1 MILTVTLNSAL
12 DRIFFIE
19 EWTPGLP
26 IRIDQMVTAVGGKG
40 LDAAVSLRC
49 QGIPAAG
56 LTFVAGAVGQEL
68 VALLD
73 GYGMKTIPIWVEGE
87 TRVAHVVAERTYKRH
102 THLIAGQMGIRPAHL
117 DALFERLASEL
128 RQSSWMVGGGSL
140 PKNVDT
146 SSIART
152 VELANAAGVPS
163 LIDTS
168 ALPIE
173 PIMRA
178 RPTILKIN
186 EVEFAAAFALQI
198 PTPDTL
204 LQEGQRVMES
214 CGLEN
219 LVVTCGEKGLYAL
232 TAEGVFHAQAPPQIA
247 VNAAGAG
254 DAIAGTLPYRLAQGD
269 SWAEALRYATAV
281 SAATVLTEA
290 TAECRMADVERIL
303 PSVKVMQLRERDQ
316 RWQLTG
322 TGGH

>member
-26 IRIDQMVTAVGGKG
+26 IRIDRIVTAVGGKG

-56 LTFVAGAVGQEL
+56 VTFVAGAVGREL
-68 VALLD
+68 VELLES
-73 GYGMKTIPIWVEGE
+73 YGVKTIPIWVDGE
-87 TRVAHVVAERTYKRH
+87 TRVAHVVAERAHKRH
-102 THLIAGQMGIRPAHL
+102 THLIAGQMEIKPAHL
-117 DALFERLASEL
+117 DALFARLASEL
-128 RQSSWMVGGGSL
+128 RQCSWMVGGGSL
-140 PKNVDT
+140 PKNVG
-146 SSIART
+146 SGSIART

-178 RPTILKIN
+178 RPTVLKIN
-186 EVEFAAAFALQI
+186 EVEFAAAFAVQI
-198 PTPDTL
+198 PSPEAL
-204 LQEGQRVMES
+204 LQEGRRVMGRY
-214 CGLEN
+214 GLEN
-219 LVVTCGEKGLYAL
+219 LVVTCGEQGLYAL
-232 TAEGVFHAQAPPQIA
+232 TAEGVFHAQAAPQIA

-303 PSVKVMQLRERDQ
+303 ASVTVK
-316 RWQLTG
+316 TINS
-322 TGGH
+322 